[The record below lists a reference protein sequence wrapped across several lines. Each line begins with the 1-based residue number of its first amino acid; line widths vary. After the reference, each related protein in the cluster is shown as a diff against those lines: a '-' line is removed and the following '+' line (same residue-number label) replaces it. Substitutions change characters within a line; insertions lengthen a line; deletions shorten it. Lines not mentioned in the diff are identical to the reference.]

1 MIIDLPFSAYTRN
14 MHAEALTEPR
24 NYNQE
29 PIDYEIYLINNLDW
43 LHKEYLRVTQK
54 D

>member
-1 MIIDLPFSAYTRN
+1 MIMNLPFSAYTRN
-14 MHAEALTEPR
+14 MLAEALTERR